1 MKLCVKWSHEMI
13 RAPHSSQLLRGARSD
28 SPPRPSLRR
37 MQNCG
42 WKSECFLFSLLIVFT
57 GTPSYDTTLYFGMI
71 L

>member
-13 RAPHSSQLLRGARSD
+13 RAPHSSQLLRGSAVTRHLG
-28 SPPRPSLRR
+28 PGTGR